1 MIPQTRAR
9 LTDPITSH
17 EAAEGLDINRSQ
29 TLVLA
34 RARTVTDPFT
44 DLQLEQSFAT
54 DPPPGPRL
62 SPQRI
67 RSARHELHARG
78 LIDFTGYTRPSTGR
92 RRCLWRVAG
101 GAVSTPGGGAGDPA

>member
-1 MIPQTRAR
+1 MIHQTRAR

-29 TLVLA
+29 TLVLE
-34 RARTVTDPFT
+34 RARTMPEPFT
-44 DLQLEQSFAT
+44 DQQLELAFVA

-67 RSARHELHARG
+67 RSARRELHVLG
-78 LIDFTGYTRPSTGR
+78 LIDFTGYTAPATGR
-92 RRCLWRVAG
+92 RRCLWR
-101 GAVSTPGGGAGDPA
+101 AVSGAQNAPSGVMGDPA